1 MKVSGFIAVLI
12 ALVMLVSSCN
22 SNDTSVSHHS
32 DTPTSGTVTIY
43 VDETFKPIMDSEIF
57 VFEALYKD
65 AHIKVVYAPE
75 AECIKALLN
84 DSAKVIIT
92 PRMLTAQE
100 EDYLHKIKYYP
111 ATAHIATDAVAVILN
126 KNNPDSTFSINAL
139 KEILTA
145 KVSTW
150 NQVSAANNSGA
161 ITVVF
166 DHAQSSNVRYIQDSV
181 LKGAPLSKQV
191 FAAKSNQEVIQYVMK
206 TPGSIGII
214 GVNWCKEV
222 NDSSTIHFS
231 DKIRVAGLSTLRKEE
246 GVDFPQPYQAYIAL
260 KMYPFSRRIYS
271 INREPYSGLGTG
283 FVSFLSS
290 DRGQRI
296 ILKSGLVPANAP
308 VRILKVSKNTNY

>member
-1 MKVSGFIAVLI
+1 MRASYIVSFIV
-12 ALVMLVSSCN
+12 ALTIIISSCS

-111 ATAHIATDAVAVILN
+111 ATAHIATDAVALILN
-126 KNNPDSTFSINAL
+126 RNNPDSTFSVNVL
-139 KEILTA
+139 KEILGGKVA
-145 KVSTW
+145 KWSDVSTS
-150 NQVSAANNSGA
+150 NGSGP

-166 DHAQSSNVRYIQDSV
+166 DNPQSSNVRYIQDSV
-181 LKGAPLSKQV
+181 LKGATLSKQV

-246 GVDFPQPYQAYIAL
+246 GVDYPQPYQAYIAL

-290 DRGQRI
+290 DKGQRI